1 MKTAM
6 QELIEEFEII
16 KTTKCKTLQEM
27 IFFDGILAIIESKYL
42 EKEKEQIE
50 IAFDLGRDEVTSVF
64 IIDGED
70 YYNKS
75 YNQNKK
81 ETLEEWK
88 AKFTHH
94 CAIKPKNK

>member
-6 QELIEEFEII
+6 QDMIDWIEQRFNNPQETEVFKKASEL
-16 KTTKCKTLQEM
+16 
-27 IFFDGILAIIESKYL
+27 L

-50 IAFDLGRDEVTSVF
+50 IAFDLGRDEVTSVYL
-64 IIDGED
+64 IDGED

-75 YNQNKK
+75 YNKNKK
-81 ETLEEWK
+81 ETLQEWK